1 MCVGTSY
8 WLFEVFVLLSQTRSH
23 FTFCLGRGFRFH
35 SSDCAREGKPG
46 HGENANEGR
55 LLCGTRQ
62 QTERPR
68 EKQVRK
74 PVQSRKL
81 RAGIGSGSFQAE
93 LGNGPETQILVVDL
107 CQDSGFSVFVV
118 IVKAA
123 MLMASLRHMRKIPLV
138 RSTGLIWVV
147 PLRLLNSSIT
157 FREEVPSDDGSS
169 ADEGSAP
176 KNSGWIGKGYPLQVG
191 VGYTVRDYC
200 DGQSLCSPDK
210 WALAARRY
218 PETETWQEVISLF
231 RSFARQYGTAKLL
244 MDLAL
249 GRVEEMPS
257 SLKAEI
263 VSTLQ
268 IRGLLLKRQ
277 AGDRDELPVDFRF
290 IDLLLRASEDPER
303 HLGSFA
309 QGVKVGPGSRMPR
322 LPALY
327 KAKRRWRLPEQ
338 RDPMNYLQEEQQSEN
353 PWRQNYATVAGLA
366 DKVLAVLEDHVSRG
380 QVRKYTEAEAVAM
393 YPGLVI
399 ASLGAN
405 RKDKPNGVVT
415 ARVLHDGTN
424 GLAVNTRTR
433 IRDQERSP
441 IASDL
446 KRCMREKAEMQQP
459 TFALTA
465 DVSEEQRQVPIH
477 PDDWKFLGC
486 RVEKGGSVYVNTVGT
501 FGISSASYYWSRVA
515 GAIGRLAQ
523 YLAGHSSA
531 TWHMLVADDFHLEAG
546 GRDYRFSLFAFFI
559 LCGVS
564 GVPLSWAKT
573 AGGDTVTSVG
583 FELLHHSRQ
592 LGISQRRAEWFMGW
606 TSDVSASRTIHMRS
620 FEEGLGRVM
629 YVAGALEYERPFLG
643 PLYKFMSL
651 HPRDSVQPVPA
662 YVSFFL
668 RHLSDQLKN
677 SRHYDCSA
685 KLFPS
690 QLSPRVDAQASSGR
704 TGIGGWFPRRSPEG
718 GLDTFSSK

>member
-1 MCVGTSY
+1 MVFPVEGSGERSPVGGMVGPMQSTTVGTQRRDTMAGGLVDTQCVLERPIGSSKFSASSVRPD
-8 WLFEVFVLLSQTRSH
+8 LTLLSALGEDFDSTPQIVPVRANLDMVRTLMKGD
-23 FTFCLGRGFRFH
+23 CYVGRGSRQRGLEKSRFANPYKVASYGRESAVALFRQ
-35 SSDCAREGKPG
+35 DLE
-46 HGENANEGR
+46 
-55 LLCGTRQ
+55 TDQ
-62 QTERPR
+62 
-68 EKQVRK
+68 
-74 PVQSRKL
+74 KL
-81 RAGIGSGSFQAE
+81 RSSLWTLSG
-93 LGNGPETQILVVDL
+93 
-107 CQDSGFSVFVV
+107 
-118 IVKAA
+118 
-123 MLMASLRHMRKIPLV
+123 
-138 RSTGLIWVV
+138 
-147 PLRLLNSSIT
+147 LRLICHCGERQSCHADCLIAAYEKDFPGAFNRSDLGGCPPSSQQLNYLARL
-157 FREEVPSDDGSS
+157 REEVPSDDGSS

-176 KNSGWIGKGYPLQVG
+176 KHSGWIGKGLPLQVG

-200 DGQSLCSPDK
+200 DGQSLCSPGR

-218 PETETWQEVISLF
+218 PETETWQEVVSLF
-231 RSFARQYGTAKLL
+231 RTFARQYGTAKLL

-249 GRVEEMPS
+249 GRVEEMPFPS
-257 SLKAEI
+257 QEVASLKAEI
-263 VSTLQ
+263 ISALQ
-268 IRGLLLKRQ
+268 IRGLRLNRQ

-338 RDPMNYLQEEQQSEN
+338 RDPMNYLEEEQQSEN

-366 DKVLAVLEDHVSRG
+366 DKVLAVLEDQVSRG

-446 KRCMREKAEMQQP
+446 KRGMREKADMQQP

-465 DVSEEQRQVPIH
+465 DVCEAHRQVPIH

-546 GRDYRFSLFAFFI
+546 GQDYRFFALCILYPLRSLGCAA
-559 LCGVS
+559 V
-564 GVPLSWAKT
+564 
-573 AGGDTVTSVG
+573 VG
-583 FELLHHSRQ
+583 EDGRRRHSD
-592 LGISQRRAEWFMGW
+592 L
-606 TSDVSASRTIHMRS
+606 
-620 FEEGLGRVM
+620 
-629 YVAGALEYERPFLG
+629 
-643 PLYKFMSL
+643 
-651 HPRDSVQPVPA
+651 
-662 YVSFFL
+662 
-668 RHLSDQLKN
+668 
-677 SRHYDCSA
+677 
-685 KLFPS
+685 
-690 QLSPRVDAQASSGR
+690 
-704 TGIGGWFPRRSPEG
+704 GWFRVASPLETTG
-718 GLDTFSSK
+718 NFTTSCRVVHGMDLRCLSLQNYSYEVIRGSAGPSHVRFGRAGV